1 MLLTFANGTTL
12 GFPNQPGI
20 SAMPRRTILSALSA
34 FAIAVTAMTANAAD
48 LPTQSRLGAI
58 FAEPAE
64 ARPYA
69 DRSREYSAP
78 VIGYNLL
85 PIFPWDRGGYYY
97 GSPWSYYYP
106 GPYYGGPYTA
116 YGARLPY
123 VCGLYG
129 YC

>member
-1 MLLTFANGTTL
+1 LRSL
-12 GFPNQPGI
+12 
-20 SAMPRRTILSALSA
+20 R
-34 FAIAVTAMTANAAD
+34 
-48 LPTQSRLGAI
+48 RLGLMPI
-58 FAEPAE
+58 DQPNI
-64 ARPYA
+64 RH
-69 DRSREYSAP
+69 P

-116 YGARLPY
+116 YGTRLPY